1 MKAVKASARVSKE
14 EPIPLTTRSC
24 FHAPLSWETHDT
36 VMHAANSTLPLA
48 EVTFL
53 HHYMTLVFSRMN
65 QCCSYFFLPF
75 VFLYAVFIHNEP

>member
-14 EPIPLTTRSC
+14 EPIPLTTRS
-24 FHAPLSWETHDT
+24 TRDT

-53 HHYMTLVFSRMN
+53 HHYMTLVFSHMN

-75 VFLYAVFIHNEP
+75 VFLSAVFIHNEP